1 MKQMKKLALNCSEM
15 TISDAPEPAEV
26 IIPLTGVD
34 GRKDMDKLKLRLK
47 EGTRLMTGQPLAP
60 GIFST
65 VTGKVKG
72 LEALLLANKSVTAVR
87 IELADEEKIDPAV
100 KADPEYSGKPSLDIL
115 ERLNRANLGFRK
127 ELETVSTVVVSAVD
141 TDPLHTVYHQLLRE
155 KKETVI
161 EGLALVKQLVSAER
175 VILAVPAPL
184 YDLVSGAASDSI
196 IIYNVNPLYPASLP
210 ELIID
215 SLSKVYN
222 MDDHLFIGVEKVV
235 AAVEALREGK
245 PFAHKV
251 ITVIDENGSRNRRVR
266 IGTPVKELLKETFL
280 KDNDRVVIG
289 GAFRG
294 YACFDTGIPVTADM
308 DSIYIQYSDKGEVSR
323 DRNIQC
329 MSCGKCVW
337 VCPVNLDVNL
347 ICRYSEFS
355 VFEKCHAMGVEACI
369 ECGLC
374 AHYCPSGRS
383 LVQYIRLAKKE
394 KPAALVMEET
404 DEDTK
409 IENENGEKEQ

>member
-1 MKQMKKLALNCSEM
+1 MKKLALNCSEM
-15 TISDAPEPAEV
+15 TISDFPEPVEV
-26 IIPLTGVD
+26 VIPITGVD
-34 GRKDMDKLKLRLK
+34 SRKDMEKLKLRLK

-65 VTGKVKG
+65 VTGTVKG
-72 LEALLLANKSVTAVR
+72 LEAILQANKSVTTVR
-87 IELADEEKIDPAV
+87 IELSDEEKIDPAV
-100 KADPEYSGKPSLDIL
+100 KAIPDFLAKSPLDIL

-127 ELETVSTVVVSAVD
+127 ELETVSTVIISAVD
-141 TDPLHTVYHQLLRE
+141 ADPLHTVCHQILRE
-155 KKETVI
+155 KKEAII
-161 EGLALVKQLVSAER
+161 EGLALVKHLVSAER

-184 YDLVSGAASDSI
+184 YDLIADAASDSI
-196 IIYNVNPLYPASLP
+196 IVYSVNPFYPNSLP

-215 SLSKVYN
+215 ALSKVYS
-222 MDDHLFIGVEKVV
+222 MESHLFIGVEKVV
-235 AAVEALREGK
+235 AAVDAIREGK
-245 PFAHKV
+245 PFAHKIV
-251 ITVIDENGSRNRRVR
+251 TLIDENGSRNRRVR
-266 IGTPVKELLKETFL
+266 IGTPVKELLKETYL

-294 YACFDTGIPVTADM
+294 YACFDTGIPVTEVM
-308 DSIYIQYSDKGEVSR
+308 DSIYVQYSDKGEVSR
-323 DRNIQC
+323 DRNNQC
-329 MSCGKCVW
+329 MSCGKCVS

-374 AHYCPSGRS
+374 AFYCPSGRS

-394 KPAALVMEET
+394 KPAAVIIEET

-409 IENENGEKEQ
+409 LESENGEKEQ